1 MPFTLR
7 LTKFIAEHEL
17 FDFEDRVL
25 VAVSGGIDSTTLL
38 DVLVKQGYKVAIA
51 HCNFSLRGDE
61 SDGDEQ
67 LVRNLQKVYG
77 IRGYYIR
84 FDTEAEAAV
93 AGESIQMAARRLRYS
108 WFNRLCNE
116 ECYRYIAIAHNADD
130 VAETF
135 FLNLTRGTGL
145 KGLTGIK
152 PKTGRVV
159 RPLLFA
165 PRKEIVEYALQ
176 NGVRYRDDS
185 SNAKDKYARNRIR
198 LNVIP
203 EFKKINPAFNLTMLE
218 NIARLQLVEDLITQE
233 VNNFKQDAIVVDGD
247 EQHISIRKLRINRNS
262 KLLLYEYLNFYG
274 FNSSQIDDV
283 FNSIEKGISGRQFF
297 GRGYVLLRDRETL
310 ILYPDKKDVS
320 PGFFEIF
327 PDRESLTIPIKLAFE
342 YFTNTHPLLIE
353 KNRSIAMLDYEKLH
367 FPLVLRKWQSG
378 DEFCPLG
385 MKGKKKLSDFFI
397 DQKMSVNE
405 KSNQWL
411 LCSGSDV
418 VWVVGRRIDDRYKI
432 SENTQTVY
440 KISKM
445 SD

>member
-17 FDFEDRVL
+17 FDFDDRVL

-77 IRGYYIR
+77 IKGYYIR

-165 PRKEIVEYALQ
+165 PRKEIVEYALE
-176 NGVRYRDDS
+176 NGIRYREDS

-233 VNNFKQDAIVVDGD
+233 VNNFKQDAIVVDGN

-262 KLLLYEYLNFYG
+262 RLLLYEYLSFYG

-283 FNSIEKGISGRQFF
+283 FNSIEKGISGSQFF

-320 PGFFEIF
+320 QGFFEIF
-327 PDRESLTIPIKLAFE
+327 PDRESLKIPIKLAFE
-342 YFTNTHPLLIE
+342 YFANTHPLLIE
-353 KNRSIAMLDYEKLH
+353 KSSRIAMLDYEKLH

-432 SENTQTVY
+432 RENTQTVY